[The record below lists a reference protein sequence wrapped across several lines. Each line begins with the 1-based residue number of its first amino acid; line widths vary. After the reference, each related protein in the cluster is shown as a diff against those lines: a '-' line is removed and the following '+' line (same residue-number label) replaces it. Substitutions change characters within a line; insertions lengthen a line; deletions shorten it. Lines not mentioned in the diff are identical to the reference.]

1 MHIPAVH
8 IKPGSLLDFFLKP
21 FLFLTSSEK
30 FGLYHQTEVRK
41 FGLVH
46 KKYLLAFVLID
57 EYAFEYYNES
67 VTKHHIYSYEYR
79 HNAIVVL
86 MRVIVKLKFTY
97 LSTFGKFSKRE
108 GTRLSNLYNTIM
120 ELCENKGVKGA
131 RMCTETGISKGL
143 LTDLKMGRRSGVSAV
158 TAQKIANYFDVT
170 VGYLLGEEE
179 QKNPTIPED
188 DGASI
193 DRKELMER
201 IKTLPEEKIQL
212 LLQVAKSI
220 E

>member
-1 MHIPAVH
+1 M
-8 IKPGSLLDFFLKP
+8 
-21 FLFLTSSEK
+21 
-30 FGLYHQTEVRK
+30 
-41 FGLVH
+41 
-46 KKYLLAFVLID
+46 
-57 EYAFEYYNES
+57 
-67 VTKHHIYSYEYR
+67 
-79 HNAIVVL
+79 
-86 MRVIVKLKFTY
+86 
-97 LSTFGKFSKRE
+97 
-108 GTRLSNLYNTIM
+108 SNLYNTIM